1 MVLPSPRESAAPTPG
16 RAPRAATRSLIRST
30 TRPALLP
37 SEQKLARKLH
47 FRVGAESRIADRRMG
62 QPVRNRHD
70 RSRIPLPRGAADDRA
85 TSSREAAVTPR
96 PNLGETSG
104 FSRGSPWVRAARR
117 RGDGPRAARTC
128 GRKRQMRPAGS
139 PICGG
144 GRAARSRA
152 GGDRPRTRNSTSS
165 RTGNASGYTISTPM
179 PRWCVTPEHER
190 GGRARRRRATVF
202 SIGSPEPRLGT
213 RETVGPA
220 CVFDPHAFLFLF
232 LLATREKLRDA
243 RATD

>member
-1 MVLPSPRESAAPTPG
+1 
-16 RAPRAATRSLIRST
+16 
-30 TRPALLP
+30 
-37 SEQKLARKLH
+37 
-47 FRVGAESRIADRRMG
+47 
-62 QPVRNRHD
+62 
-70 RSRIPLPRGAADDRA
+70 
-85 TSSREAAVTPR
+85 VTPR

-128 GRKRQMRPAGS
+128 GRKRRMRPAGS

-220 CVFDPHAFLFLF
+220 CVFIPHALLFLF
-232 LLATREKLRDA
+232 LLAKLLRSFA
-243 RATD
+243 TFRAPSDGLTSDPLLPTFSVRLFLSFGTSLERYDRRCLCSPAP

>member
-1 MVLPSPRESAAPTPG
+1 M
-16 RAPRAATRSLIRST
+16 
-30 TRPALLP
+30 
-37 SEQKLARKLH
+37 
-47 FRVGAESRIADRRMG
+47 
-62 QPVRNRHD
+62 
-70 RSRIPLPRGAADDRA
+70 
-85 TSSREAAVTPR
+85 TPR

-220 CVFDPHAFLFLF
+220 CVFHPHAFLFLF
-232 LLATREKLRDA
+232 LLAPREKLRDFS
-243 RATD
+243 RAERRTDVSPTFDPLFLSVSSFGTSLERHDRRCLCSPAP